1 MPQRFV
7 LVLGSVALLGATDCT
22 PVGAPSTPA
31 SSLDDRPTP
40 PPPTPADGCA
50 PVTALRCGEVVAGDT
65 GDWNAGA
72 TALLD
77 GYPIAVGNYE
87 APEVAFTFHPRGTG
101 EVTLRLLDTSPTVL
115 DHDLV
120 LLHGEACVADNAVAR
135 GFNSLTFDAVAGEPY
150 TVVVDGF
157 AGDRGAFQ
165 LGVECDLDAT
175 GGDGAT
181 PWDGGLTN
189 TSADLELLLELGEL
203 DGACDAW
210 SGDPAD
216 RRAMLLCGK
225 SMFFYEG
232 FGGLGVPTAL
242 LDFLGSRFPDELGV
256 GFTEYGLVPDPY
268 SPTDRPLGFPEGARL
283 AGQPT
288 AAFGCAGC
296 HFGQMPDGRYA
307 VGYPNLQYEYG
318 KLSLALFLAPMK
330 ANPFFDEASQNQAA
344 IEAIRPVLDAL
355 DDSPWLRAQLGATLL
370 PLIPAMGEAP
380 QLSPDVQAQYASW
393 DPGVLDAVLVPA
405 PVDDGVATPT
415 RILDLW
421 GIPSLAEADAHGMDS
436 PLLGWNGD
444 APDLHNFLSV
454 YVQVADGDT
463 DHWTLN
469 RFTPLVEYLATLQA
483 PANPNPPS
491 RAQRDEGQQVF
502 ADAGCAACHDGPR
515 AQSTDVFDYD
525 EIGTDDVY
533 QRWGDPDLTGTP
545 CCGLPGAPG
554 TMRHGLKAPRLTGLW
569 AKDKLLHNGAVRGLE
584 QLLCLA
590 DRPAI
595 TEPGFTAGGHEFG
608 CELPAAQRES
618 LLLYLLSL

>member
-1 MPQRFV
+1 MHRLLPFV
-7 LVLGSVALLGATDCT
+7 PLALACVGYTSCETAGPGAVPATEI
-22 PVGAPSTPA
+22 GALDAPA
-31 SSLDDRPTP
+31 P
-40 PPPTPADGCA
+40 PAADGCA
-50 PVTALRCGEVVAGDT
+50 PVAALRCGEVVSGDT

-87 APEVAFTFHPRGTG
+87 APEVSYAFRPVGTG
-101 EVTLRLLDTSPTVL
+101 EVTLRLLDAAPTER
-115 DHDLV
+115 DHDLI
-120 LLHGEACVADNAVAR
+120 LLHGEACSADNAVSR

-157 AGDRGAFQ
+157 AGDRGPFELA
-165 LGVECDLDAT
+165 VECDVDAA
-175 GGDGAT
+175 GIDPAL
-181 PWDGGLTN
+181 PDDGGLVN
-189 TSADLELLLELGEL
+189 VSADLQELLELGAL
-203 DGACDAW
+203 DGACERW

-216 RRAMLLCGK
+216 RRDMLLCGK

-242 LDFLGSRFPDELGV
+242 FDFLGSRFPEELGV

-268 SPTDRPLGFPEGARL
+268 SPTDRPLGFPDGAKL
-283 AGQPT
+283 AGQDT

-296 HFGQMPDGRYA
+296 HFGQLPDGRYA

-318 KLSLALFLAPMK
+318 KLSLALFLAPLK
-330 ANPFFDEASQNQAA
+330 ANPFFDESAQNPEAL
-344 IEAIRPVLDAL
+344 EAIRPVLDAL
-355 DDSPWLRAQLGATLL
+355 DDNPWLRMQLGTTML

-380 QLSPDVQAQYASW
+380 QLSPEVQGQYASW

-405 PVDDGVATPT
+405 PVDDGVHTPT

-421 GIPSLAEADAHGMDS
+421 GIPSLAEAEAHGMAS

-454 YVQVADGDT
+454 FVQVADGDVESW
-463 DHWTLN
+463 DLN
-469 RFTPLVEYLATLQA
+469 RFTPLVEYLATLRA
-483 PANPNPPS
+483 PDNPNPPS
-491 RAQRDEGQQVF
+491 PTQRAAGEELF
-502 ADAGCAACHDGPR
+502 ADHCAGCHDGPR

-525 EIGTDDVY
+525 EIGTDDAY
-533 QRWGDPDLTGTP
+533 RRWGDPDLTGDP

-569 AKDKLLHNGAVRGLE
+569 SKDKLLHNGAVRGLE
-584 QLLCLA
+584 QLLCLQE
-590 DRPAI
+590 RPST
-595 TEPGFTAGGHEFG
+595 TEWGFTAGGHEFG
-608 CELPAAQRES
+608 CELATPDRES
-618 LLLYLLSL
+618 LVLYLLSL